1 MDEILKN
8 IDAEKRDRIIN
19 SALEEFSKNRFDK
32 ASTNNIVKKA
42 NISKGL
48 LYHYFNSKKEL
59 FEYLKKF
66 VVKTIVK
73 EIEEK
78 IDWNES
84 DIFNRIKQ
92 IVMIKLQTVNRYPYI
107 FTFSSTVFEN
117 KSIDEIKKL
126 SDEFSTGLYY
136 QIYNYNIDFSKFKD
150 GIDIQKALTII
161 RWTFEKYGEES
172 IKIINNCQEE
182 IDYKEI
188 EEEIDQYIEVLRKAF
203 YNS

>member
-126 SDEFSTGLYY
+126 SDEFSTGLYN
-136 QIYNYNIDFSKFKD
+136 QIYNYNINFSKFKD

-161 RWTFEKYGEES
+161 KWTFEKYGEES
-172 IKIINNCQEE
+172 IKIINNYKEE